1 MVLEERTTL
10 PPLSEHEQRI
20 LEDIE
25 RSLQQEDPRLAQTV
39 SDTSLYTHL
48 AKRIRW
54 ATFAFFGGF
63 VMLMMFWLSIWIAL
77 VGFGVMLGTTLLI
90 YTSLKKIG
98 ADQLRSLQLS
108 GFSLPLLLAR
118 LTGRSPER

>member
-1 MVLEERTTL
+1 M
-10 PPLSEHEQRI
+10 PPLSEHEQKI

-25 RSLQQEDPRLAQTV
+25 RGLQQEDPRLAQTV
-39 SDTSLYTHL
+39 STSLYTHL

-54 ATFAFFGGF
+54 ATFAFVGGF
-63 VMLMMFWLSIWIAL
+63 VMLMLFWWHIAIAL
-77 VGFGVMLGTTLLI
+77 VGFGVMLGTALLI

-108 GFSLPLLLAR
+108 GFSLPSLLAR
-118 LTGRSPER
+118 LVGRSPER

>member
-1 MVLEERTTL
+1 L

-25 RSLQQEDPRLAQTV
+25 RGLAQEDPRLADAA
-39 SDTSLYTHL
+39 STSLYTHL

-54 ATFAFFGGF
+54 ATFAFVGGF
-63 VMLMMFWLSIWIAL
+63 VMLMLFWLNIWIAL
-77 VGFGVMLGTTLLI
+77 VGFGVMLGPALLI
-90 YTSLKKIG
+90 YGSLKKIG

-108 GFSLPLLLAR
+108 GFSLPALLAK
-118 LTGRSPER
+118 LSGRSPGR

>member
-1 MVLEERTTL
+1 L

-25 RSLQQEDPRLAQTV
+25 RGLLQEDPRLAETA
-39 SDTSLYTHL
+39 STSLYTHL

-54 ATFAFFGGF
+54 ATFAFVGGF
-63 VMLMMFWLSIWIAL
+63 VMLMLFWLSIWIAL
-77 VGFGVMLGTTLLI
+77 AGFGVMLGTALVI
-90 YTSLKKIG
+90 YGSLKKIG

-108 GFSLPLLLAR
+108 GFSLPALLAK
-118 LTGRSPER
+118 LSGRSPGR